1 MLLRSVSK
9 LLVSLSVF
17 ACSSLF
23 AAPLVVNLT
32 NVQSH
37 GLFADPGNT
46 VLTFDVG
53 ANSTITSF
61 SFTSSLTAF
70 PPSWLSELAL
80 VVSDSRVSTGFS
92 FNPGIQD
99 DNPGTGSYAGAYDL
113 VDLGIDFNVG
123 ADGILRLEFYE
134 DVDDLAGAD
143 GQWNAGTLTFNVEA
157 AGGPDQPGEVP
168 EPASLLLLGAGLGAL
183 GYAGRRRRRAAARKP
198 S

>member
-17 ACSSLF
+17 ACSSLY
-23 AAPLVVNLT
+23 AAPLVVDLA
-32 NVQSH
+32 NVQSNAPF
-37 GLFADPGNT
+37 GDPANT

-53 ANSTITSF
+53 ANSAITAF
-61 SFTSSLTAF
+61 SFTVNLTAYA
-70 PPSWLSELAL
+70 PSWLSELGLA
-80 VVSDSRVSTGFS
+80 VSDSIVSTGFT
-92 FNPGIQD
+92 FLPGD
-99 DNPGTGSYAGAYDL
+99 GNDRSGTASYAAAYDL
-113 VDLGIDFNVG
+113 VDLGLDFNVG

-134 DVDDLAGAD
+134 DVDDLRGAD
-143 GQWNAGTLTFNVEA
+143 GQWNFGTLTFNVEA

-183 GYAGRRRRRAAARKP
+183 GYAGRRRGAVRRP

>member
-23 AAPLVVNLT
+23 AAPLVVNLA
-32 NVQSH
+32 NVQSNAPL
-37 GLFADPGNT
+37 GNSANT

-53 ANSTITSF
+53 ANSAITGF
-61 SFTSSLTAF
+61 SFAVNLSAYA
-70 PPSWLSELAL
+70 PSWLSELGLA
-80 VVSDSRVSTGFS
+80 VSDSSVSTGFT
-92 FNPGIQD
+92 FFPGIGND
-99 DNPGTGSYAGAYDL
+99 VPGTASYADAYDL
-113 VDLGIDFNVG
+113 VDLGIAFNVG

-134 DVDDLAGAD
+134 DVDDLTGPD
-143 GQWNAGTLTFNVEA
+143 GQWNTGTLTFNVEA

-183 GYAGRRRRRAAARKP
+183 GYASRRRVTARRP

>member
-17 ACSSLF
+17 ASSSLF
-23 AAPLVVNLT
+23 AAPLVVNLA
-32 NVQSH
+32 NVQSNA
-37 GLFADPGNT
+37 LFTDPANT

-53 ANSTITSF
+53 ANSAITGF
-61 SFTSSLTAF
+61 SFAVNLSAYA
-70 PPSWLSELAL
+70 PSWLSELGLA
-80 VVSDSRVSTGFS
+80 VSDSSLGTGFTVS
-92 FNPGIQD
+92 PASGND
-99 DNPGTGSYAGAYDL
+99 LSGTASYAASYDL
-113 VDLGIDFNVG
+113 VALGVDFNVG

-134 DVDDLAGAD
+134 DVDDLTGPD
-143 GQWNAGTLTFNVEA
+143 GQWNFGTLTFNVEA

-183 GYAGRRRRRAAARKP
+183 ACAGRRRAVRKP

>member
-23 AAPLVVNLT
+23 AAPLVVDLS
-32 NVQSH
+32 NVQSNA
-37 GLFADPGNT
+37 LFTDPGNT

-53 ANSTITSF
+53 ANSAITGF
-61 SFTSSLTAF
+61 SFTATLTAF
-70 PPSWLSELAL
+70 TPSWLSEFGLA
-80 VVSDSRVSTGFS
+80 VSDSSVSSGF
-92 FNPGIQD
+92 FINPGVGD
-99 DNPGTGSYAGAYDL
+99 DMPGTGSYAGAYDL
-113 VDLGIDFNVG
+113 ASLGLAFNVG

-134 DVDDLAGAD
+134 DVDDLAGPD
-143 GQWNAGTLTFNVEA
+143 GQWSFGTLTFDVEA

-168 EPASLLLLGAGLGAL
+168 EPGSLLLLGAGLGAL
-183 GYAGRRRRRAAARKP
+183 GYAGRRRRAVRKP

>member
-32 NVQSH
+32 DVQSNA
-37 GLFADPGNT
+37 LFNDPSNA

-53 ANSTITSF
+53 ANSSITSF
-61 SFTSSLTAF
+61 SFTATLTAF
-70 PPSWLSELAL
+70 APSWLSEFGL
-80 VVSDSRVSTGFS
+80 VVSDSSVSSGFS
-92 FNPGIQD
+92 INPGLGD
-99 DNPGTGSYAGAYDL
+99 DTPGTGSYAGAYDL
-113 VDLGIDFNVG
+113 ASLGLAFDVG

-134 DVDDLAGAD
+134 DVNDMAGPD
-143 GQWNAGTLTFNVEA
+143 GQWNFGTLTFNVEA

-183 GYAGRRRRRAAARKP
+183 AYAGRRRAVRKP

>member
-23 AAPLVVNLT
+23 AAPLVVNLS
-32 NVQSH
+32 NVQSN
-37 GLFADPGNT
+37 GPFADPANT

-53 ANSTITSF
+53 ANATITDF
-61 SFTSSLTAF
+61 SFTLNLSAYT
-70 PPSWLSELAL
+70 PSWLSELGLA
-80 VVSDSRVSTGFS
+80 VSDSSVSTGFTV
-92 FNPGIQD
+92 FPGIGND
-99 DNPGTGSYAGAYDL
+99 RSGTASYAAAYDL
-113 VDLGIDFNVG
+113 VDLGIAFNVG

-134 DVDDLAGAD
+134 DVDDLRGPD
-143 GQWNAGTLTFNVEA
+143 GQWNFGNLTFNVEA

-183 GYAGRRRRRAAARKP
+183 GYAGRRRAAVRR
-198 S
+198 SS

>member
-23 AAPLVVNLT
+23 AAPLVVDLA
-32 NVQSH
+32 NVQSNAPL
-37 GLFADPGNT
+37 GDPANT

-53 ANSTITSF
+53 ADSTITSF
-61 SFTSSLTAF
+61 SIAVNLSAF
-70 PPSWLSELAL
+70 EPSWLSELGLA
-80 VVSDSRVSTGFS
+80 VSNSSVSSGFTV
-92 FNPGIQD
+92 NPGIGND
-99 DNPGTGSYAGAYDL
+99 RSGTASYAGSYDL
-113 VDLGIDFNVG
+113 VDLGIAFNVG

-134 DVDDLAGAD
+134 DVDDLTTGPD

-183 GYAGRRRRRAAARKP
+183 GYAGRRRVSARRP